1 MRLAANATSSTP
13 SLITAEAQPRELH
26 RWIPYLPPPTTPT
39 PSSVSPTPSPR
50 HTVSEHSFHAEALSP
65 SPSGPSTRSPSPY
78 SLPISELDVVPTS
91 HVPLTLLP
99 PAVIT
104 QDIISDVS
112 SRPHYDEDPFADPGP
127 SYVRGAETVTTYT
140 SSHADG
146 DTVTVP
152 RPAASARSSGDWM
165 SITTSS
171 TLPPSYRTHRP
182 TVRSVSGPYLR
193 PTGLTSLL
201 LPVSNGARRLV
212 LRPRKTTRDGGGAD
226 SNGRTWTDLL
236 PGAARPPLEALSAKV
251 HGRRCAA

>member
-127 SYVRGAETVTTYT
+127 SYVRSAESTAYA
-140 SSHADG
+140 SSRADI

-152 RPAASARSSGDWM
+152 APAESMRSSVDWM

-182 TVRSVSGPYLR
+182 TVCGVYDPYIR

-201 LPVSNGARRLV
+201 LPVSNCV
-212 LRPRKTTRDGGGAD
+212 
-226 SNGRTWTDLL
+226 
-236 PGAARPPLEALSAKV
+236 
-251 HGRRCAA
+251 